1 MGKVSSWVK
10 ENWAF
15 DLSVIFALA
24 ALACFIWYR
33 IVSIPGGYSASEWH
47 IHNNLIAKSYTFSYL
62 WNHLVF
68 APYYLVMMI
77 PQYLHRYGLFS
88 IRSVGASVG
97 FFSAVIFFYVCW
109 RWWGSLIAT
118 LGTLLF
124 ISSFW
129 FLQLSRN
136 SGPIILDVLAAMI
149 IILLGFV
156 VRNKKRHDTKT
167 LLSALLAIVLL
178 YIPGIVWFVIIAL
191 ILQRKLV
198 AEEFKKL
205 PTQVKFII
213 PLAGIIFIFPLIHI
227 GVTNFS
233 EFKTILGLP
242 QMFSLKV
249 IAKNLYEWP
258 LIIFVRN
265 NNLNGFSIGHLPMLS
280 IFIDVMFVLGLYW
293 IWLKRKLDR
302 FYLLGATIII
312 SWILYALG
320 GPVSVYLALPFIMCI
335 AVTGLAFMLG
345 QWFTIFPRNP
355 VARTTGMLI
364 LVIAVAVVCWFNIN
378 QYFIAWPH
386 SINTISIYST
396 HKG

>member
-1 MGKVSSWVK
+1 
-10 ENWAF
+10 
-15 DLSVIFALA
+15 
-24 ALACFIWYR
+24 
-33 IVSIPGGYSASEWH
+33 
-47 IHNNLIAKSYTFSYL
+47 
-62 WNHLVF
+62 
-68 APYYLVMMI
+68 MMI

-124 ISSFW
+124 ITSFW

-156 VRNKKRHDTKT
+156 VRNKKRHETKT
-167 LLSALLAIVLL
+167 LLSALLAVVLL
-178 YIPGIVWFVIIAL
+178 YIPGIIWFLLAAV

-198 AEEFKKL
+198 KEEYKKL
-205 PTQVKFII
+205 PNQVKIII
-213 PLAGIIFIFPLIHI
+213 PLAGIIFILPLIHI
-227 GVTNFS
+227 GIRNFS
-233 EFKTILGLP
+233 ECKTILGLP
-242 QMFSLKV
+242 QIFSLSV
-249 IAKNLYEWP
+249 FAKNLYEWP

-265 NNLNGFSIGHLPMLS
+265 NMINGFSIGHLPMLS

-312 SWILYALG
+312 SWVLFSLG

-335 AVTGLAFMLG
+335 AVTGLAFMIG
-345 QWFTIFPRNP
+345 QWYTIFPKNP
-355 VARTTGMLI
+355 VARSTGIVILI
-364 LVIAVAVVCWFNIN
+364 AAVAVVCWFNIS

-386 SINTISIYST
+386 SLNTMSDYST
-396 HKG
+396 HKR